1 MYIDR
6 STNPQRFED
15 TSIATTNDVAIDF
28 VETQEDDEIQT
39 NDNLR
44 IFLNEIDMLF
54 EVERLDE
61 ALFKRAVDVSAYQSF
76 IQQQLKQNS
85 IVESWFAWYV
95 EVKIVNAKHKDIMV
109 VDMHITKRY
118 DGVEDFTPVRKRF
131 VV

>member
-6 STNPQRFED
+6 STSPQRFED
-15 TSIATTNDVAIDF
+15 TSIATTNDVAVDF

-61 ALFKRAVDVSAYQSF
+61 ALFKRAVDASAYQTF

-109 VDMHITKRY
+109 VDVHITKRY

>member
-6 STNPQRFED
+6 STNTQRFED

-85 IVESWFAWYV
+85 IVESWFAWHV
-95 EVKIVNAKHKDIMV
+95 EVKIVNAKYKDIMV

>member
-6 STNPQRFED
+6 STNLQRFED
-15 TSIATTNDVAIDF
+15 TSIATTNDVAVDF

-61 ALFKRAVDVSAYQSF
+61 ALFKRAVDASAYQSF

-109 VDMHITKRY
+109 VDVHITKRY

>member
-6 STNPQRFED
+6 STNTQRFED
-15 TSIATTNDVAIDF
+15 TSIATTNDVAVDF

-61 ALFKRAVDVSAYQSF
+61 ALFKRAVDASAYQSF
-76 IQQQLKQNS
+76 IQRQLKQNS
-85 IVESWFAWYV
+85 IVESWFAWHV